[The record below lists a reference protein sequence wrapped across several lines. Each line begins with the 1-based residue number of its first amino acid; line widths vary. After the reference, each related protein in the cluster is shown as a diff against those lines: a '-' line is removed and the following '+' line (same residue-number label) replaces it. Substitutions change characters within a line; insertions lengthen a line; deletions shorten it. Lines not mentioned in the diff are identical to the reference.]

1 MAENDLDQQSPALL
15 GRDGKHDTGKPNS
28 ISKPEITREPASTG
42 KKDGT
47 SKPESTN
54 KPESTDKPDRK
65 GLLGGKLRIDRTQ
78 ATIILCGLYLFFSL
92 AGNIA
97 ATKVTYFGS
106 LVMDAGFIYSLT
118 FTWRDLIHKQLG
130 QKAAITTIWLAA
142 GFSLLAAL
150 YFQLV
155 VLLPAQTDWAN
166 SGGQTA
172 WAFLFGIIDT
182 SGSGWQSLFSLQMRI
197 VLGSILTALLAE
209 LIDTKV
215 YHLWTR
221 GDRRNWPQW
230 TRVFASNAVSIPVD
244 SLLFPLIAFSGIV
257 GMAGLQQ
264 MIWTNLIVKALITLL
279 VFWTI
284 YLVPEKP
291 IYEEE

>member
-1 MAENDLDQQSPALL
+1 MAEEDLAL
-15 GRDGKHDTGKPNS
+15 G
-28 ISKPEITREPASTG
+28 I
-42 KKDGT
+42 
-47 SKPESTN
+47 
-54 KPESTDKPDRK
+54 STDKIDT
-65 GLLGGKLRIDRTQ
+65 GGQNKCRITTAKLITNKLRMDRTQ

-142 GFSLLAAL
+142 GINLLAAL
-150 YFQLV
+150 YFQIV
-155 VLLPAQTDWAN
+155 VLLPAQVDWAN
-166 SGGQTA
+166 NGGQAA
-172 WAFLFGIIDT
+172 WSFLFGIINS
-182 SGSGWQSLFSLQMRI
+182 SGPGWQSIFSLQMRI

-215 YHLWTR
+215 YWLWTH
-221 GDRRNWPQW
+221 GARRTWPQW

-244 SLLFPLIAFSGIV
+244 SILFPLIAFTGIV
-257 GMAGLQQ
+257 GIDALGQ
-264 MIWTNLIVKALITLL
+264 MIWTNIIVKAIISLM

-291 IYEEE
+291 IYEDD

>member
-1 MAENDLDQQSPALL
+1 MARKDLAL
-15 GRDGKHDTGKPNS
+15 GSSSSESKAGKFVK
-28 ISKPEITREPASTG
+28 
-42 KKDGT
+42 
-47 SKPESTN
+47 
-54 KPESTDKPDRK
+54 
-65 GLLGGKLRIDRTQ
+65 GKLGIDRTQ
-78 ATIILCGLYLFFSL
+78 ATIILCGFYLFFSL

-97 ATKVTYFGS
+97 ATKVTYFGG

-130 QKAAITTIWLAA
+130 RRAAVTTIWLAA
-142 GFSLLAAL
+142 ALNLLAAL

-166 SGGQTA
+166 NGGQAA
-172 WAFLFGIIDT
+172 WTFLFGILDT
-182 SGSGWQSLFSLQMRI
+182 SGTGWQSLFSLQMRI

-215 YHLWTR
+215 YHLWIR
-221 GDRRNWPQW
+221 GRTGTWPQW

-244 SLLFPLIAFSGIV
+244 SVLFPLIAFTGIV
-257 GMAGLQQ
+257 GMDALLQ
-264 MIWTNLIVKALITLL
+264 MFWTNIMVKAMVTLL

-291 IYEEE
+291 IYADD